1 MLARLL
7 HPLAPAAAVL
17 AAGLAWLVASPMT
30 ADLAAHTYRLG
41 VWERSG
47 FVVWD
52 LGWYGGHHEPGYS
65 LLFAPLAE
73 LVGLRPLGVLAGVA
87 TVVAAAALVGK
98 PLTRS
103 TALAAWL
110 FAGGIATDVL
120 IGRVPF
126 ALGVLGAV
134 VAWVAADRAA
144 LRRRP
149 AWLALTALLA
159 LASVW
164 ASPPAGLFLAVA
176 AVARPVADGRRELAP
191 TAALVVPA
199 VLGGLAVYVLFP
211 EGGRDHFSPAAFWPT
226 LGLGLAA
233 LALLDP
239 SRRRLR
245 AAGALF
251 LLVLVAAYVLPV
263 SVGQT
268 ALRPVVLLGP
278 ALLAVGVRRG
288 RPAAVAALA
297 VGAALLYLQWLPV
310 VRAIGEPSGDPSTAA
325 AFHAEVLDVVED
337 RRAGERVEVPLTK
350 NHWEAAHLAPHLPLA
365 RGWHRQLDT
374 EANPLFYDD
383 RPLTAARY
391 AAWLRDKAVRWVA
404 LPSVPL
410 DFSAREEA
418 ALLRRGGIPGLEV
431 VHRSPRWTIWELRPA
446 PTAVEGPARLVRA
459 GGEGVELD
467 ATAPGRVRV
476 RVRHT
481 PYWDVVGGDA
491 CVTRGAGGWTEV
503 RVRRPGRIVVRARF
517 TLAGALRA
525 AGC

>member
-1 MLARLL
+1 MLARVS
-7 HPLAPAAAVL
+7 HPLAPALAVL
-17 AAGLAWLVASPMT
+17 AAGIAWLVAAPMT

-65 LLFAPLAE
+65 LLYAPLAE
-73 LVGLRPLGVLAGVA
+73 LVGIRPLGVLAGALTV
-87 TVVAAAALVGK
+87 VVAARLAGGLQSRGAV
-98 PLTRS
+98 
-103 TALAAWL
+103 LAAWL
-110 FAGGIATDVL
+110 FAGAVATDVL

-134 VAWVAADRAA
+134 AAWVAAERAA
-144 LRRRP
+144 LRRGR
-149 AWLALTALLA
+149 AWLAAAAALA
-159 LASVW
+159 LAGVW

-176 AVARPVADGRRELAP
+176 GAARVLAGGRRELGPA
-191 TAALVVPA
+191 AALVVPA
-199 VLGGLAVYVLFP
+199 VLGGLGVYLLFP
-211 EGGRDHFSPAAFWPT
+211 EGGRDHFAPAAFWPT

-239 SRRRLR
+239 GCRRLR
-245 AAGALF
+245 ATGALF

-278 ALLAVGVRRG
+278 TVLALGLRRG
-288 RPAAVAALA
+288 RPALVAALL
-297 VGAALLYLQWLPV
+297 VGAGLLYLQWLPV
-310 VRAIGEPSGDPSTAA
+310 VRAIGEPSGDPSTRA
-325 AFHAEVLDVVED
+325 AFHAEVLDVVEG
-337 RRAGERVEVPLTK
+337 RRAGERLEVPLTK
-350 NHWEAAHLAPHLPLA
+350 NHWEAAHLAPHVPLA

-383 RPLTAARY
+383 RPLTPARY

-404 LPSVPL
+404 LPAVPL

-418 ALLRRGGIPGLEV
+418 ALLRRGAVPGLALI
-431 VHRSPRWTIWELRPA
+431 HASPRWRIWEVRPA
-446 PTAVEGPARLVRA
+446 PAAVEGPARLVRA
-459 GGEGVELD
+459 QGDTLELD
-467 ATAPGRVRV
+467 AARPGRVRV

-481 PYWDVVGGDA
+481 PYWEVVGGEA
-491 CVTRGAGGWTEV
+491 CVARAAGGWTEV
-503 RVRRPGRIVVRARF
+503 RVRRAGRVVARARF
-517 TLAGALRA
+517 TLAGALRR